1 MKPTRGPAARRIAVR
16 HAPVEPLPFVPAINA
31 PFRPRSGA
39 PRRSRIARVRS
50 VPSFIAKRPCFEM
63 KSSASW
69 YVNVSAPAPDLSLE
83 GVLDQHRP
91 RHRPNSARVRRQP
104 ACHRI
109 HARPDVAELAS
120 TNPVRADIHHDRAWP
135 DHPPAAEVGVP
146 PRAADDVRRP

>member
-1 MKPTRGPAARRIAVR
+1 MKPTRCPAARRIAVR

-91 RHRPNSARVRRQP
+91 RHRPDSPRVWRQP
-104 ACHRI
+104 ACNRI
-109 HARPDVAELAS
+109 DTGPEVATWRPPTEFVLTS
-120 TNPVRADIHHDRAWP
+120 TTTEPGLTISLL
-135 DHPPAAEVGVP
+135 
-146 PRAADDVRRP
+146 